1 MAHSYGKRVW
11 RMEII
16 SVLIFGMVNSAV
28 LALTAMGFSLTF
40 GLSGVANFAH
50 GGLYLL
56 AGYTSWI
63 LANRLGLPF
72 WVSAVLAVVLAAL
85 LGALIYRLVLMPVRG
100 MVLSE
105 VIATF
110 AVGVAILE
118 LFRWMGFVTYEFN
131 LRPFVKGSV
140 EVAGVAVDYQR
151 LIIIGI
157 GLVLAAALWYFTRR
171 TRIGLALR
179 GMAQDE
185 YTALSLGIE
194 SDWAATLSLAL
205 GAGLAAVAA
214 LSILPLGIISINIG
228 YDVLLIALAVTVLGG
243 LESTTGLVAGAFILG
258 YAMTF
263 TSTYLGPQWMEAVY
277 LAAIVLVL
285 AVKPSGLFGKSKELE
300 ERV

>member
-1 MAHSYGKRVW
+1 
-11 RMEII
+11 MEIM
-16 SVLIFGMVNSAV
+16 SVIVFGLVNSAI

-50 GGLYLL
+50 GGLYLFS
-56 AGYTSWI
+56 GYVSWM
-63 LANRLGLPF
+63 LFNYLGLPF
-72 WVSAVLAVVLAAL
+72 ALATVLAVAVAAFT
-85 LGALIYRLVLMPVRG
+85 GALIYRLVIMPVRG
-100 MVLSE
+100 IALSE

-131 LRPFVKGSV
+131 LKPFIKGSL
-140 EVAGVAVDYQR
+140 EIAGVAVDYQR
-151 LIIIGI
+151 VIIIGI
-157 GLVLAAALWYFTRR
+157 GIFMAAILWYFTHR

-179 GMAQDE
+179 GMSQDE
-185 YTALSLGIE
+185 YTALSVGIE

-205 GAGLAAVAA
+205 GGALAAVAA
-214 LSILPLGIISINIG
+214 LAILPLGIISINIG

-243 LESTTGLVAGAFILG
+243 LESTTGLVAGAFVLG
-258 YAMTF
+258 YSMTI
-263 TSTYLGPQWMEAVY
+263 TSTLLGPQWMEAVY

-285 AVKPSGLFGKSKELE
+285 ALKPSGLMGRSKELE

>member
-1 MAHSYGKRVW
+1 
-11 RMEII
+11 MEIVN
-16 SVLIFGMVNSAV
+16 VLVFGLVNSAV
-28 LALTAMGFSLTF
+28 LSLTAMGFSLTF

-50 GGLYLL
+50 GGIYLMS
-56 AGYTSWI
+56 GYICWI
-63 LANRLGLPF
+63 FANRLGLPF
-72 WVSAVLAVVLAAL
+72 AISALLAVFLAAL

-100 MVLSE
+100 IVLSE

-131 LRPFVKGSV
+131 LRPFIKGSL
-140 EVAGVAVDYQR
+140 ELGKVAVDYQR
-151 LIIIGI
+151 LLIIAI
-157 GLVLAAALWYFTRR
+157 GLVMAAALWYFTRR
-171 TRIGLALR
+171 SRIGLALR

-214 LSILPLGIISINIG
+214 LAILPLGIISINMG

-258 YAMTF
+258 FAMTL
-263 TSTYLGPQWMEAVY
+263 TSNYFGPQWMEAVY

>member
-1 MAHSYGKRVW
+1 
-11 RMEII
+11 MEAN
-16 SVLIFGMVNSAV
+16 VLIFGLVNSAI

-50 GGLYLL
+50 GGLYLMS
-56 AGYTSWI
+56 GYLSWI
-63 LANRLGLPF
+63 MLNRLGLPF
-72 WVSAVLAVVLAAL
+72 ILSTVLAVLLTAF
-85 LGALIYRLVLMPVRG
+85 LGALIYRLILMPVRG
-100 MVLSE
+100 IVLSE

-131 LRPFVKGSV
+131 LKPFARGSV
-140 EVAGVAVDYQR
+140 EVAGVSLDYQR
-151 LIIIGI
+151 LLIIGI
-157 GLVLAAALWYFTRR
+157 GVFMAALLWFFTHR

-258 YAMTF
+258 FAMTI
-263 TSTYLGPQWMEAVY
+263 TSTYLGPHWMEAVY

>member
-1 MAHSYGKRVW
+1 
-11 RMEII
+11 MELK
-16 SVLIFGMVNSAV
+16 SVLIFGLVNSAI

-50 GGLYLL
+50 GGLYIFSGYISWLL
-56 AGYTSWI
+56 YNS
-63 LANRLGLPF
+63 LGLPF
-72 WVSAVLAVVLAAL
+72 MLATVLAVVTAGV
-85 LGALIYRLVLMPVRG
+85 LGGAIYRLVIMPVRG
-100 MVLSE
+100 IVLSE

-118 LFRWMGFVTYEFN
+118 FFRWMGFVTYEFN
-131 LRPFVKGSV
+131 LRPIIKGNV
-140 EVAGVAVDYQR
+140 DIAGVSLDYQR
-151 LIIIGI
+151 VVIV
-157 GLVLAAALWYFTRR
+157 GLCLAVAAVLWFFTHR
-171 TRIGLALR
+171 TRMGLALR

-185 YTALSLGIE
+185 YTALSIGIE

-205 GAGLAAVAA
+205 GASIAAVAA
-214 LSILPLGIISINIG
+214 LAILPLGIISINIG

-243 LESTTGLVAGAFILG
+243 LESTTGLVVGALVLG
-258 YAMTF
+258 FSMTF